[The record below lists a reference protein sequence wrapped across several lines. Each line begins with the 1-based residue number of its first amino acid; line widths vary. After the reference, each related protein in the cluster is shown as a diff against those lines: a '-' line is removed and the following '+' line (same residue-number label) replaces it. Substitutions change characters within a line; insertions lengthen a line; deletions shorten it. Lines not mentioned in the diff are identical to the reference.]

1 MQFHPRL
8 AQSAVNSMQLWRTAM
23 LQIRSDALAAATEL
37 SLSTAPHCRHVIVS
51 DSESDCE
58 EYQSCK
64 SDSMEG
70 TEIELDL
77 QSDDDIELDLQ

>member
-8 AQSAVNSMQLWRTAM
+8 AQNAVNSMQLWRTAM
-23 LQIRSDALAAATEL
+23 LRIRSDAVAAAAEL

-51 DSESDCE
+51 DCE

-64 SDSMEG
+64 SDSMEDS
-70 TEIELDL
+70 EIELDL
-77 QSDDDIELDLQ
+77 QADDDIELDLQ

>member
-8 AQSAVNSMQLWRTAM
+8 AQNAVNSMQLWRTAT
-23 LQIRSDALAAATEL
+23 LQIRSDALAAAAEL

-51 DSESDCE
+51 DFESGCE

-64 SDSMEG
+64 SDNMEDS
-70 TEIELDL
+70 EIELDV
-77 QSDDDIELDLQ
+77 QSDDDIQLDLQ